1 MTKIEQV
8 MPRMRNFN
16 SNVFVSR
23 FRLLLLNKLLEDGNT
38 LFKKDLISEAAHRYQ
53 YALRRIPSAMAGNL
67 KSGTKT
73 TFDQLSVH
81 LLLNLSRC
89 KRKCGQFVEAIEL
102 AEKVLSIQPL
112 SFEAHYAK
120 AKANREA
127 GRLHAALQ
135 DLTEALKVA
144 PQNRE
149 VNRIILRIKEEI
161 NSQNR
166 ASSSTSCT
174 SSSAS
179 SSASESAGSPPPHL
193 PTLKGSTLGVDNKFA
208 NKSKEIDSTSGVDS
222 TGSSGCTKDFETENL
237 SNSMVI

>member
-1 MTKIEQV
+1 M
-8 MPRMRNFN
+8 
-16 SNVFVSR
+16 
-23 FRLLLLNKLLEDGNT
+23 LNKLLEDGNT

-89 KRKCGQFVEAIEL
+89 KRKSGQFMEALEL
-102 AEKVLSIQPL
+102 ADKVLTIQPL

-166 ASSSTSCT
+166 ASSSTTSCASS

-179 SSASESAGSPPPHL
+179 SSASSSSAGSPPPHL
-193 PTLKGSTLGVDNKFA
+193 PSLKTSNIVVGVGVVNSDKFVK
-208 NKSKEIDSTSGVDS
+208 KSMEIDSTSGVDS
-222 TGSSGCTKDFETENL
+222 TGSSGCTKDFEND
-237 SNSMVI
+237 NSMVI